1 MRCKKLPAKYTNYP
15 ELHSSIPQWLCLMSL
30 KQLVVYLNG
39 NVIVILDDLRG
50 CYILDL
56 SRLFFFSRFAAAQA
70 ASPKP

>member
-15 ELHSSIPQWLCLMSL
+15 ELHSTMALSHEL